1 MRQVLASAAFAAA
14 VAFATPAAAEM
25 PAVAG
30 TNVDLEGF
38 GLIVNEETLYGG
50 AGSLALPITEQI
62 GAQIDVLGGDFD
74 EEFTWG
80 VAGRLFWRSPT
91 AGRIGLTVA
100 HIEFGDLFS
109 MQQYAVEG
117 EYFFDA
123 VTLQA
128 SGIYQDDEITEGGGL
143 LNLGIRIYPGDNF
156 VINLAAGGQKFDDLD
171 DIQGVVG
178 LEAQLFN
185 GFSLFADASL
195 GSESDETY
203 MVGLKMNLGGRAK
216 SLKDQHR
223 MEQVEN
229 FLVGGSGG
237 VGGGIRG
244 AGLTIKAATERKVFL
259 ENCAILG
266 SLLNQINEATPA
278 ELDPLTDEL
287 EGAGYTLDD
296 AAVCAVNGGL
306 TAPIGLDLET
316 LFNF

>member
-1 MRQVLASAAFAAA
+1 MREVLASAAFATAL
-14 VAFATPAAAEM
+14 AFATPAAAEM

-30 TNVDLEGF
+30 TNADLEGF
-38 GLIVNEETLYGG
+38 GIIVEDETLYGG

-80 VAGRLFWRSPT
+80 VAGRVFWRSPT

-100 HIEFGDLFS
+100 HIEFGDLFD

-143 LNLGIRIYPGDNF
+143 LTLGARIYPTDNF
-156 VINLAAGGQKFDDLD
+156 VINLQAGGQIYEDLD
-171 DIQGVVG
+171 DVQGAVG
-178 LEAQLFN
+178 VEAQLFN
-185 GFSLFADASL
+185 GFSLYADAAV

-203 MVGLKMNLGGRAK
+203 MIGLKMNLGGRAE

-229 FLVGGSGG
+229 FLIGGSGG

-244 AGLTIKAATERKVFL
+244 AGLTIKAAVMQEEVAAR
-259 ENCAILG
+259 CAIIAG
-266 SLLNQINEATPA
+266 LLQQFVDSGLPVP
-278 ELDPLTDEL
+278 ELVDV
-287 EGAGYTLDD
+287 GAALDD
-296 AAVCAVNGGL
+296 AAVCA
-306 TAPIGLDLET
+306 LDEAL
-316 LFNF
+316 LGSALDANL

>member
-1 MRQVLASAAFAAA
+1 MREVLASAAFATAL
-14 VAFATPAAAEM
+14 AFATPAAAEM

-38 GLIVNEETLYGG
+38 GIIIDEDTLYGG

-62 GAQIDVLGGDFD
+62 GAQIDVVGGDFD

-91 AGRIGLTVA
+91 AGRIGLTASHV
-100 HIEFGDLFS
+100 EFGDLFD
-109 MQQYAVEG
+109 MQQYALEG

-143 LNLGIRIYPGDNF
+143 LNLGLRIYPSDNF
-156 VINLAAGGQKFDDLD
+156 VINLAASGKTFDDFD
-171 DIQGVVG
+171 DIQGAVG

-185 GFSLFADASL
+185 GFSLFADAYV

-203 MVGLKMNLGGRAK
+203 MLGLKVNLGGRAK

-229 FLVGGSGG
+229 FLLGSSGAF
-237 VGGGIRG
+237 GGGIG
-244 AGLTIKAATERKVFL
+244 AAGATIAAARDFQVFAAQCGIVGDLLVQIDNASGSALTA
-259 ENCAILG
+259 
-266 SLLNQINEATPA
+266 LLSQLA
-278 ELDPLTDEL
+278 
-287 EGAGYTLDD
+287 GVGYTADD
-296 AAVCAVNGGL
+296 ALLCAANDL
-306 TAPIGLDLET
+306 ITIPLGLDLDAT
-316 LFNF
+316 FNP